1 MSNQVKTTLL
11 LGLLTGLILGLGR
24 LLGGS
29 QGLVLA
35 FFLAAGMNLVS
46 YWYSDK
52 IVLRLYGAQPL
63 DPRRFPEIH
72 EIVRNL
78 SLKAKLPM
86 PVLYLI
92 PSGSPNAFA
101 TGRNPQ
107 HAAVAVTEG
116 ILNILTP
123 EELEGVIA
131 HELSHVKNRDILVS
145 TVAATLAGAIMMIS
159 NMVRWAALFG
169 GFNRDDREDN
179 GGGVLG
185 LIVMAILAPIA
196 AMIIQMAI
204 SRSREYLADST
215 GAQITRNPLALASA
229 LGKLSVA
236 SERIPLDARPE
247 TAHLFITNPLSGR
260 SLLNLFS
267 THPPLED
274 RIARLRAMAG
284 VR

>member
-1 MSNQVKTTLL
+1 MSNQIKTTLL

-29 QGLVLA
+29 QGLLLA
-35 FFLAAGMNLVS
+35 FFVAGGMNLVS

-52 IVLRLYGAQPL
+52 IVLKLYGAEPL
-63 DPRRFPEIH
+63 DPRRFAEIH
-72 EIVRNL
+72 GIVRNL
-78 SLKAKLPM
+78 ALKAKLPM
-86 PVLYLI
+86 PALYLI
-92 PSGSPNAFA
+92 PSRSPNAFA
-101 TGRNPQ
+101 TGRDPQ

-116 ILNILTP
+116 ILDILTP

-169 GFNRDDREDN
+169 GFSRDDRED

-185 LIVMAILAPIA
+185 LMVMAILAPIA
-196 AMIIQMAI
+196 ALIIQMAI

-215 GAQITRNPLALASA
+215 GAQVTRNPLALASA
-229 LGKLSVA
+229 LGKLAVA
-236 SERIPLDARPE
+236 SERIPLGARPE
-247 TAHLFITNPLSGR
+247 TAHLFIMNPLSGHT
-260 SLLNLFS
+260 LLKLFS

-274 RIARLRAMAG
+274 RIARLRVMAG